1 MPETEP
7 KPALPP
13 SLEDLEKHLEK
24 HLEKDLKFGLKGK
37 VGKPIKL
44 SQIPHRIIKK

>member
-7 KPALPP
+7 KPVLPP
-13 SLEDLEKHLEK
+13 SLEELEKD
-24 HLEKDLKFGLKGK
+24 LEKDLKFGLKGK

-44 SQIPHRIIKK
+44 SQIPHTIIKK

>member
-7 KPALPP
+7 KPVLPP
-13 SLEDLEKHLEK
+13 SLEELEKG
-24 HLEKDLKFGLKGK
+24 LKFGLKGK

-44 SQIPHRIIKK
+44 SQIPHTIIKK